1 MDDRETPG
9 IVAPPPLIV
18 AGVLTLG
25 LLLDRAAPG
34 PAPRARIRKTAGTLA
49 IGAGLALGTS
59 AFAAIARAGTPMNP
73 YAPTKA
79 LVTSGPFAVSR
90 NPIYV
95 GMIAVYLGVALRA
108 RSLTALALLPVALGL
123 LERGVI
129 DREERYLERR
139 FSDAYRAYRE
149 RTPRW
154 L

>member
-18 AGVLTLG
+18 GGVLALG
-25 LLLDRAAPG
+25 LLLDRAARA
-34 PAPRARIRKTAGTLA
+34 PASRTRIRKRVGTLA
-49 IGAGLALGTS
+49 IGAGLALGAS
-59 AFAAIARAGTPMNP
+59 AVAAIVRAGSAVDP
-73 YAPTKA
+73 YAPTTV
-79 LVTSGPFAVSR
+79 LVTSGPFTITR

-95 GMIAVYLGVALRA
+95 GMVGVYVGVALRA

-123 LERGVI
+123 LERGVV

-139 FSDAYRAYRE
+139 FPDAYRAYRE